1 MGAGARLGLGPLGKR
16 LGCPPGRRYTAPL
29 SPTPRRTQVAAVPQ
43 QKCLGDLLRGGPSA
57 PTPHTPSGAQAFV
70 LLNTIFQYILP
81 VYCLKMGKTKLGKY
95 KVERKI
101 TPLLEITIENSLV
114 YFLPCF
120 SLHPL
125 LAPYIGILRTAP
137 LHRPGPAQEGPQVP
151 GSPSPHGA
159 LGLFT
164 DTDALAAG
172 SRAGGVWAE
181 SGAARAKPRGGDT
194 ATAAA
199 GPRPGPAHAGVSVPA
214 GR

>member
-1 MGAGARLGLGPLGKR
+1 MGEAGMSPRQALHSSSQPYPKANPS
-16 LGCPPGRRYTAPL
+16 GCCAPTGVL
-29 SPTPRRTQVAAVPQ
+29 
-43 QKCLGDLLRGGPSA
+43 GGPA
-57 PTPHTPSGAQAFV
+57 EVRPFCPNPSLTLRAQAFV
-70 LLNTIFQYILP
+70 LLNTILQCILP
-81 VYCLKMGKTKLGKY
+81 VYLKMGKTKLGKY
-95 KVERKI
+95 KVDRKV
-101 TPLLEITIENSLV
+101 TPLLERTIENSLV

-151 GSPSPHGA
+151 GSPPPHGA
-159 LGLFT
+159 LGLFP

-181 SGAARAKPRGGDT
+181 SGAARATPRGGDT
-194 ATAAA
+194 ATAAV